1 MAKYPHSQITLDNGL
16 RLLYVPSMDA
26 ESVVVSS
33 MGKVG
38 RRTELDSEVGSA
50 HFLEHLFF
58 DGTKSL
64 PNETE
69 LKKFLENH
77 GGNFNGSTGTEDVE
91 YWAKMTTEK
100 AEVAFQFLSDIFFN
114 SLLED
119 SSIEKEK
126 MVIAQEASG
135 KRDTPGDLMGR
146 IKWSGLYPDQAFG
159 RTIFDEEANL
169 PNMNAGML
177 RGYMERN
184 YVKENFVL
192 AVSGNIS
199 EAKAIQLGNKYFG
212 PFASG
217 RETIFEPARFVN
229 SGYVKIL
236 NKDFNQ
242 SCLAVS
248 FRGLPTFD
256 ERYRQIDFL
265 SVILGDSSSSRLEQ
279 KLRHEQHLVYSVWSS
294 LDGGVDTGC
303 LSISTRIKEENLQ
316 RALDLIFVELK
327 RLTEE
332 DITDEELTRARNI
345 ALSGYLFYVEK
356 VHSRATAMA
365 EELLLNKKIK
375 SIEEDVA
382 AIKAVTK
389 SDIREMAR
397 YVFFDQPKINIITKN
412 PIEVKVIL

>member
-1 MAKYPHSQITLDNGL
+1 
-16 RLLYVPSMDA
+16 MDA
-26 ESVVVSS
+26 ESVVVNL

-38 RRTELDSEVGSA
+38 RRTELDNEVGSA

-58 DGTKSL
+58 DGTKNF

-77 GGNFNGSTGTEDVE
+77 GGNFNCSTGTENVE
-91 YWAKMTTEK
+91 YWVKMTTKK

-114 SLLED
+114 SLLEE

-135 KRDTPGDLMGR
+135 KRDIPGDLMGR
-146 IKWSGLYPDQAFG
+146 IKWSSLYPDQAFG

-169 PNMNAGML
+169 PNMNASML
-177 RGYMERN
+177 RGYMKRN
-184 YVKENFVL
+184 YTKGNFVL

-199 EAKAIQLGNKYFG
+199 EAKAIQLGNRYFS
-212 PFASG
+212 PFMGGEEA
-217 RETIFEPARFVN
+217 IFEPARFVN

-236 NKDFNQ
+236 NKDFAQ

-265 SVILGDSSSSRLEQ
+265 STILGNSSSSRLEQ
-279 KLRHEQHLVYSVWSS
+279 KLRHERHLVYSVWSS

-303 LSISTRIKEENLQ
+303 LSIGTRIKEENLQ
-316 RALDLIFVELK
+316 QALDLIFVELK
-327 RLTEE
+327 RLAEE
-332 DITDEELTRARNI
+332 DITGEELTRARNI
-345 ALSGYLFYVEK
+345 TLSSYLFYVER

-375 SIEEDVA
+375 SIEEDIA

-389 SDIREMAR
+389 SDIREMAH
-397 YVFFDQPKINIITKN
+397 YVFSDQPKINIITKN
-412 PIEVKVIL
+412 PIEIKVSL